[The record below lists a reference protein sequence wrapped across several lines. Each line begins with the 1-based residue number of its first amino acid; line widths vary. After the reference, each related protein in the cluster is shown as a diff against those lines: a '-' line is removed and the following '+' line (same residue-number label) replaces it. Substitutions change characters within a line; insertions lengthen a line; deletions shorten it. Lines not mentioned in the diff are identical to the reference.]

1 MSDPS
6 ADFKA
11 LLELTGGVKVKSAD
25 HPDDRQQRHRLEKSA
40 VWLIGAIAGFAAL
53 ILMLSFFRPV
63 PEKRADWAAGVLQL
77 VLGGALGFAL
87 KRSS

>member
-11 LLELTGGVKVKSAD
+11 LLELTGGVQVKSAD
-25 HPDDRQQRHRLEKSA
+25 HPDDRQQRHRLEKSV

-53 ILMLSFFRPV
+53 ILMLSFYVRC
-63 PEKRADWAAGVLQL
+63 
-77 VLGGALGFAL
+77 L
-87 KRSS
+87 KSEPIGLLMFSSWFLEEPWGLP

>member
-11 LLELTGGVKVKSAD
+11 LLELTGGVQVKSAD

-53 ILMLSFFRPV
+53 ILMLSFYVRC
-63 PEKRADWAAGVLQL
+63 
-77 VLGGALGFAL
+77 L
-87 KRSS
+87 KSEPIGLLMFSSWLFQEPWGLP

>member
-25 HPDDRQQRHRLEKSA
+25 NPDDRQQRHRLEKSA

-53 ILMLSFFRPV
+53 ILMLSFYIRC
-63 PEKRADWAAGVLQL
+63 
-77 VLGGALGFAL
+77 L
-87 KRSS
+87 KSEPIGLLMFSSWFLEEPWGLP

>member
-11 LLELTGGVKVKSAD
+11 LLELTSGVQVKSAE
-25 HPDDRQQRHRLEKSA
+25 HPDDRQQRHRLEKSV

-53 ILMLSFFRPV
+53 ILMLSFYIPC
-63 PEKRADWAAGVLQL
+63 
-77 VLGGALGFAL
+77 L
-87 KRSS
+87 KSEPIGLLMFSSWLFEQPWGLP

>member
-11 LLELTGGVKVKSAD
+11 LLELTGGVQVKSAD

-53 ILMLSFFRPV
+53 ILMLSFYVRCLKSEPI
-63 PEKRADWAAGVLQL
+63 GLL
-77 VLGGALGFAL
+77 VF
-87 KRSS
+87 SSWFLEEPWGLP

>member
-6 ADFKA
+6 ADFNA
-11 LLELTGGVKVKSAD
+11 LLELTGGVQVKSAD

-53 ILMLSFFRPV
+53 ILMLSFYVRCLKSEPIGLLMFSS
-63 PEKRADWAAGVLQL
+63 WFLQEPWGL
-77 VLGGALGFAL
+77 P
-87 KRSS
+87 

>member
-1 MSDPS
+1 MSDQS

-11 LLELTGGVKVKSAD
+11 LLELTGGVQVKSAD

-53 ILMLSFFRPV
+53 ILMLSFYVRC
-63 PEKRADWAAGVLQL
+63 
-77 VLGGALGFAL
+77 L
-87 KRSS
+87 KSEPIGLLMFSSWFLEEPWGLR

>member
-11 LLELTGGVKVKSAD
+11 LLELTGGVQVKSAD
-25 HPDDRQQRHRLEKSA
+25 HPDDRQQRHRLEKSV

-53 ILMLSFFRPV
+53 ILMLSFYVRCLKSEPIGLLMFSSWFLEEP
-63 PEKRADWAAGVLQL
+63 WVLP
-77 VLGGALGFAL
+77 
-87 KRSS
+87 

>member
-11 LLELTGGVKVKSAD
+11 LLELTGGVQVKSAD

-53 ILMLSFFRPV
+53 ILMLSFYVRC
-63 PEKRADWAAGVLQL
+63 
-77 VLGGALGFAL
+77 L
-87 KRSS
+87 KSEPIGLLMFSSWLFEQPWGLP

>member
-11 LLELTGGVKVKSAD
+11 LLELTGGVQVKSAE

-53 ILMLSFFRPV
+53 ILMLSFYIRCLKSEPIGLLMFSSWLFEQP
-63 PEKRADWAAGVLQL
+63 WVLP
-77 VLGGALGFAL
+77 
-87 KRSS
+87 

>member
-11 LLELTGGVKVKSAD
+11 LLELTGGVQVKSAE

-53 ILMLSFFRPV
+53 ILMLSFYVRC
-63 PEKRADWAAGVLQL
+63 
-77 VLGGALGFAL
+77 L
-87 KRSS
+87 KSEPIGLLMFSSWFLEEPWGLP